1 LQSLKKEDVLSSSS
15 EQRRE
20 MLSQID
26 LDGGGGRAAELPLAE
41 LERAVVGHFSDRS
54 WDGTCQAAFAQACD
68 SVMHVGARSDDAPA
82 SYLWIQRAAFLPFL
96 HHLVYF
102 ANHWHR
108 FQRVG
113 AELLSESERGGNGRL
128 MLNDFLRAAAMVG
141 TPVSKADA
149 KEAFDG
155 ITRSDD
161 GSGGGGVP
169 FNEFCRWCAH
179 HHISQLPHDHN
190 DEVEERVAKAAATA
204 SPKTLLGET
213 VNQMTAA
220 AAPLPSASRL
230 AAGVSFASASSIA
243 GPRRFSSS
251 FSSSGAAPPASAAAT
266 APTRAA
272 AKEDSSMLA
281 GAATARSEPSPYGK
295 RTSGSG
301 GGTSDGRLSPH
312 VERRMVE
319 LGLRPIAHQQQQQQQ
334 PDATA
339 AAPASTATA
348 GTSGSSVHGGR
359 GSVAAVPELHEA
371 ALRELEEENRRANT
385 ADSSA
390 CACFVNRFV
399 RV

>member
-1 LQSLKKEDVLSSSS
+1 MTTPSRCGKTHAPIFLYKTHHLSRQARDRIAEPEKEDVLSSSS

-68 SVMHVGARSDDAPA
+68 SVMHADVRSDDAPA

-102 ANHWHR
+102 ANHWHK
-108 FQRVG
+108 FQRIG

-190 DEVEERVAKAAATA
+190 DEVLERIYI
-204 SPKTLLGET
+204 G
-213 VNQMTAA
+213 
-220 AAPLPSASRL
+220 
-230 AAGVSFASASSIA
+230 
-243 GPRRFSSS
+243 RRFRNDTERLEKL
-251 FSSSGAAPPASAAAT
+251 FEMYTKMTTKVSA
-266 APTRAA
+266 
-272 AKEDSSMLA
+272 
-281 GAATARSEPSPYGK
+281 
-295 RTSGSG
+295 
-301 GGTSDGRLSPH
+301 
-312 VERRMVE
+312 
-319 LGLRPIAHQQQQQQQ
+319 
-334 PDATA
+334 
-339 AAPASTATA
+339 
-348 GTSGSSVHGGR
+348 
-359 GSVAAVPELHEA
+359 
-371 ALRELEEENRRANT
+371 
-385 ADSSA
+385 
-390 CACFVNRFV
+390 
-399 RV
+399 

>member
-1 LQSLKKEDVLSSSS
+1 
-15 EQRRE
+15 
-20 MLSQID
+20 
-26 LDGGGGRAAELPLAE
+26 
-41 LERAVVGHFSDRS
+41 
-54 WDGTCQAAFAQACD
+54 
-68 SVMHVGARSDDAPA
+68 MHADARNDDAPA
-82 SYLWIQRAAFLPFL
+82 SYLWIQRAAFLPLL

-102 ANHWHR
+102 ANHWHK
-108 FQRVG
+108 FQRIE

-141 TPVSKADA
+141 APVSKADA
-149 KEAFDG
+149 TEAFDG
-155 ITRSDD
+155 ITGSDD
-161 GSGGGGVP
+161 GSGGGGGGVP

-179 HHISQLPHDHN
+179 HHISQLPHDHS

-220 AAPLPSASRL
+220 AAPPPSVSQL
-230 AAGVSFASASSIA
+230 AAGASFTSASSIA

-251 FSSSGAAPPASAAAT
+251 FASSGAAPPVSAAAP

-272 AKEDSSMLA
+272 ANEGSSVLA

-295 RTSGSG
+295 RASGSD

-312 VERRMVE
+312 VERRMME

-339 AAPASTATA
+339 ATPASAATA
-348 GTSGSSVHGGR
+348 GTSSSPVHGGR
-359 GSVAAVPELHEA
+359 GSVAAVTELHEA
-371 ALRELEEENRRANT
+371 AFRELEEENRRANT